1 MMDRPVEGEV
11 GREFIEKCSVHFDDL
26 DVFGM
31 LYNGRYVALID
42 RGFLACMM
50 RMGFT
55 LGHADLNVVVREM
68 HLNYGEAIRRIGD
81 VDLIL
86 WLRQI
91 SRSSATFDFVVK
103 TNETE
108 HASGHRS
115 FTKFNPATGR
125 STPWSE
131 AFCTAFA
138 NGPTAQTVIAPSHP
152 DGNLT

>member
-1 MMDRPVEGEV
+1 MDRRVGGEV
-11 GREFIEKCSVHFDDL
+11 GRKFVETCSVHFDDL

-50 RMGFT
+50 RMGLT
-55 LGHADLNVVVREM
+55 LGHEDLNVVVREV

-81 VDLIL
+81 VELVL

-91 SRSSATFDFVVK
+91 SRSSATFEFVVK
-103 TNETE
+103 SDDVQ

-115 FTKFNPATGR
+115 FTKFDPATGR
-125 STPWSE
+125 SKPWSE

-138 NGPTAQTVIAPSHP
+138 NGPAAQTMKAAPIK
-152 DGNLT
+152 GCLT